1 MQSDV
6 NWARSFTTLAGRF
19 GTHPAVV
26 TPTSSIN
33 FATLVGRAAAVA
45 ALRERIAIDEA
56 VATLLPNSVDAV
68 VGSYGVFLSGAAETA
83 LNPISDFPKFNTVR
97 ASVWNSSH
105 RDNQTIGGACP
116 GRGLYTSDHGGPRRP
131 NVSTGRVKPSHGL
144 DRGKILFTSGTTG
157 KPKAIIHSHERRWI
171 ANLLLKANLPFTPGP
186 ENRLLLMTPFSH
198 GASLLTAAFH
208 DYGASVHLLDGV
220 DVDVVR
226 DLLSSGSVDAMF
238 APPTVLAKLT
248 AAFQGFTCST
258 VRAIFTGT
266 ATLPPALYRQ
276 VRTMFGPV
284 VRITYGKTEIFNPI
298 TVLQPMETDAA
309 YENSGEQSAANLGW
323 PAAGVELDIRDDDG
337 NTNPVGTPG
346 RIFIRAPQTMVGY
359 IDESGYHEV
368 GLNSWHESGDIGYL
382 GARGELMLCGRDHD
396 MIKTGGYKMFP
407 REVEAPIETAG
418 PGCEVIAL
426 GLPSQYWGEILI
438 VAAERPAEGWERRAE
453 ISLEGLSRH
462 KKPRAYVAVTEFP
475 RNAQGKIQRG
485 KLVSQILTQYRI
497 EDGPHP
503 RLIPAQLAPTPY
515 VLRRTPR

>member
-1 MQSDV
+1 MKRSQIDV
-6 NWARSFTTLAGRF
+6 NWAQSFATLAGRF
-19 GTHPAVV
+19 GTQPAVV
-26 TPTSSIN
+26 TPTSTID
-33 FATLVGRAAAVA
+33 FATLVGRAAALA
-45 ALRERIAIDEA
+45 ETLRERTTTDEA
-56 VATLLPNSVDAV
+56 VATLLPNSIDAV
-68 VGSYGVFLSGAAETA
+68 VGSYGVLLSGTAETA
-83 LNPISDFPKFNTVR
+83 LNPHLGLSEIQYSAGLLGIRHIVTTRRLAERVR
-97 ASVWNSSH
+97 DAGCTPLVIEDLED
-105 RDNQTIGGACP
+105 R
-116 GRGLYTSDHGGPRRP
+116 TSTPD
-131 NVSTGRVKPSHGL
+131 VSKPAQGL

-171 ANLLLKANLPFTPGP
+171 ANLLLKANLPFTPGL

-220 DVDVVR
+220 DVGTVR

-248 AAFQGFTCST
+248 AAFEGFTCNT

-276 VRTMFGPV
+276 VRAMFGPV

-298 TVLQPMETDAA
+298 TVLQPIETDAA
-309 YENSGEQSAANLGW
+309 YENGGEQSAANLGW

-337 NTNPVGTPG
+337 NTSPAGMPG

-359 IDESGYHEV
+359 MDENGYHEV
-368 GLNSWHESGDIGYL
+368 GPHDWHESGDIGYL

-407 REVEAPIETAG
+407 REVEAPIESAG

-438 VAAERPAEGWERRAE
+438 VAAERPVEGWEQRAE

-475 RNAQGKIQRG
+475 RNAQGKIQRS

-503 RLIPAQLAPTPY
+503 RLIPA
-515 VLRRTPR
+515 